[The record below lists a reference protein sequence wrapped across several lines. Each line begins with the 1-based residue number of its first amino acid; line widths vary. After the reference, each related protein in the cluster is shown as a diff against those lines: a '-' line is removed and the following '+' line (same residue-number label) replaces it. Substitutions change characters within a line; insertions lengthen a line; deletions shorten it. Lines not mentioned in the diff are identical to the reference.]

1 MIEQRSKEWFEQRKE
16 RITGSNV
23 GAILGLSPYKKP
35 ADVMREMVRA
45 YHDAE
50 REFKGNPATEWGT
63 HNEPGA
69 TKQME
74 MLHLDQPVQ
83 ECGLFIHPEHDW
95 LAASPDGLIGDR
107 GVAEIK
113 CPYGQ
118 RDKTAPLFKTL
129 EEQPHYMA
137 QTQIEMAC
145 ASRDYVEFYQWAPYG
160 DSIETDH
167 LNQQWLDENIPKL
180 KEFYDAYLIEREMP
194 NALRY
199 LEPKHKEQSDRLIVE
214 IANEYKSIG
223 ETIKKLET
231 KKKDLLAELVE
242 RCGERDS
249 EINGHKLTKVV
260 RKGSVSYAKI
270 PELKGVD
277 LEQYRGNAS
286 EYWSFK

>member
-1 MIEQRSKEWFEQRKE
+1 MIEQRSKEWFQQRKE

-23 GAILGLSPYKKP
+23 GAILGLSPFKKP
-35 ADVMREMVRA
+35 VDVMREMVRA

-50 REFKGNPATEWGT
+50 REFKGNPATEYGRKM
-63 HNEPGA
+63 EPIA
-69 TKQME
+69 IASYEYIHAKVPPE
-74 MLHLDQPVQ
+74 
-83 ECGLFIHPEHDW
+83 ECGIFIHPVYNW
-95 LAASPDGLIGDR
+95 LAASPDSIIGPK
-107 GVAEIK
+107 GVLEVK

-118 RDKTAPLFKTL
+118 RNNEPPVFKTL
-129 EEQPHYMA
+129 HDQPHYMA

-145 ASRDYVEFYQWAPYG
+145 ASREYVEFYQWAPHG
-160 DSIETDH
+160 DTIETDH

-180 KEFYDAYLIEREMP
+180 KEFYDAYLIEREIP

-199 LEPKHKEQSDRLIVE
+199 LEPKHKGQTDRLIVE

-223 ETIKKLET
+223 ETIKELET
-231 KKKDLLAELVE
+231 KKKDLLSELVE

-260 RKGSVSYAKI
+260 RKGNVAYAKI